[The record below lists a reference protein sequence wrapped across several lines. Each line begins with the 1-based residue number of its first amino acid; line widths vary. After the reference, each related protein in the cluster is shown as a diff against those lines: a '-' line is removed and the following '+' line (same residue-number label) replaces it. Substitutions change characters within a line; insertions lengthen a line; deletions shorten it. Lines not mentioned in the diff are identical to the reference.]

1 MAAPYQAHPATTAPG
16 RQSQGDV
23 GGTVVVSPQH
33 SVRVAPLAVEANVG
47 DVTGSYGPLEPR
59 RNSLAAMPALPSLPS
74 STTPAPSTSNLIEPV
89 TATNSADD
97 NNGREAHFPADQSAN
112 PTYHLPL
119 TNSTQHQHH
128 HRHIHDPDLPTPL
141 PPPPP
146 SPKPIRRR
154 MRMIQSCLECRRR
167 KLKCS
172 KASPCYNCERFGRG
186 CVYIDH
192 LSELGQKRLTEVKE
206 QVGSIER
213 QLEREVAVAAVAAR
227 SCCGAVGY
235 SIGSGRNS
243 VNDNGLQRLRRRR
256 GGSDDGDSDGD
267 EEDPEGEADGKC
279 ADQGAG
285 AGEKGKGISK
295 GHSAR
300 YHHSR
305 RRQRKGA
312 NIVAD
317 EVEREYGGDEGDLQ
331 ITPMVALDLTYEG
344 YSDGSG
350 TDDLI
355 DLGIRVGRMRITE
368 RIGGLNRPRLSEE
381 VCPWLI
387 LPLVRITPCLTP

>member
-23 GGTVVVSPQH
+23 GGTVIASPH
-33 SVRVAPLAVEANVG
+33 HPVRIAPLTVEANAG
-47 DVTGSYGPLEPR
+47 DVTGSYVPLEPR
-59 RNSLAAMPALPSLPS
+59 RNSLAAMPTLPSLPS
-74 STTPAPSTSNLIEPV
+74 STPSAPSTSNLIEPV
-89 TATNSADD
+89 ATTNPADD
-97 NNGREAHFPADQSAN
+97 SHGREAHFPADQPAN
-112 PTYHLPL
+112 PTHHPPL
-119 TNSTQHQHH
+119 RNPTQHQHH
-128 HRHIHDPDLPTPL
+128 HRHIHDPDLPNPL
-141 PPPPP
+141 VPPPP

-227 SCCGAVGY
+227 SCCGVVGY
-235 SIGSGRNS
+235 SIGSGQNS
-243 VNDNGLQRLRRRR
+243 ANGNSLQKPRRRR

-267 EEDPEGEADGKC
+267 EEEPEGEADGKG

-285 AGEKGKGISK
+285 AGGEKGKGISK

-300 YHHSR
+300 CHHSR

-312 NIVAD
+312 GIVAD

-381 VCPWLI
+381 VCLCLI
-387 LPLVRITPCLTP
+387 FSFPSFV